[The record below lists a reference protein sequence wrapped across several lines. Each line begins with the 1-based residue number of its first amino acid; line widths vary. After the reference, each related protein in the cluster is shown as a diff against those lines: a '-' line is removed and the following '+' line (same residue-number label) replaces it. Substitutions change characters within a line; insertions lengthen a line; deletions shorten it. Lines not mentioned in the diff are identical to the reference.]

1 MDVVFIDWD
10 EYGIYGCHV
19 DVFGFPLV
27 EFLPCFFGV
36 VLAEVGI
43 KCLYCNRKVEY
54 SFCTVQLQKNSYTL
68 PMHPAL

>member
-1 MDVVFIDWD
+1 MWSSLFPDPILTIVSYNPIFPKVDVSKSPMDVVFIDWD

-36 VLAEVGI
+36 V
-43 KCLYCNRKVEY
+43 
-54 SFCTVQLQKNSYTL
+54 
-68 PMHPAL
+68 M